1 VLTVEAVPVESDLQ
15 TDRRAR
21 SRASNGA
28 STFLGNI
35 DYRSREAR
43 RFIDVLNGLL
53 HHVGGAES
61 CGEVR
66 IHLARRAAAL
76 VTWCEVQESKLV
88 FENGKD
94 FDPVVFATGCN
105 SLRRLLLDLGVSPH
119 LRDVTPDLAKYLAT
133 ALDDDITD
141 LDQAD
146 PEPEPEIVR
155 RDSRGRPLKGTP
167 EQAAR
172 AAHMRRVAQER
183 REAREAARQEALKT
197 AREAVRNGATKVVL
211 PDPEPSRRPHRAAK
225 LPPQPVKRGF

>member
-1 VLTVEAVPVESDLQ
+1 VDSDLQ
-15 TDRRAR
+15 TDSRAR

-35 DYRSREAR
+35 DNRSREAR

-53 HHVGGAES
+53 DHVGGAES

-119 LRDVTPDLAKYLAT
+119 LRDVGPNLAAFLAT
-133 ALDDDITD
+133 GLGDDDITD
-141 LDQAD
+141 V
-146 PEPEPEIVR
+146 EPEEPSVPVR
-155 RDSRGRPLKGTP
+155 RDNRGRILRGTP
-167 EQAAR
+167 EMVEK
-172 AAHMRRVAQER
+172 AAHMRRVAAER
-183 REAREAARQEALKT
+183 KAEREAARQKAIEA
-197 AREAVRNGATKVVL
+197 AREAVRNGATKVAL
-211 PDPEPSRRPHRAAK
+211 PDPEPPRRPHRAAK
-225 LPPQPVKRGF
+225 LPPQPVRRGF